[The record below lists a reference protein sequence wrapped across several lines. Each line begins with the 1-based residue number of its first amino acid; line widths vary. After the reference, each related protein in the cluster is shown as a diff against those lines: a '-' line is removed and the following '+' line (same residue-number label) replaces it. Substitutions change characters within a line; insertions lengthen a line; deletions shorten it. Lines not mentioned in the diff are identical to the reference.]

1 MMITELS
8 PAKVNLYLNV
18 IRRRDDG
25 YHDIATLMQR
35 IDLYD
40 ELSFSPLEHGIVV
53 RCPGSTLPEN
63 EQNIV
68 YKAAQLLLA
77 EAFCP
82 SGIEITIKKRI
93 PIAAGL
99 GGGSSNAATT
109 LLVLNDMLNFRYTKG
124 DLMKLGAKL
133 GADVPF
139 FVYGRTAWAF
149 GIGDRLKGVENIP
162 DSWFVLINPG
172 FEISTKMI
180 YENLNLRLTKESIN
194 YSIPRL
200 EGLSARD
207 LANTLYN
214 KLETVT
220 LSLKPELSYFKKLL
234 IKNGALGALMSGSGP
249 TVFGVFDREDASIRA
264 EEALRRVGA
273 GSVFR
278 ARAI

>member
-99 GGGSSNAATT
+99 GGWSSNAATT

>member
-1 MMITELS
+1 MITELS